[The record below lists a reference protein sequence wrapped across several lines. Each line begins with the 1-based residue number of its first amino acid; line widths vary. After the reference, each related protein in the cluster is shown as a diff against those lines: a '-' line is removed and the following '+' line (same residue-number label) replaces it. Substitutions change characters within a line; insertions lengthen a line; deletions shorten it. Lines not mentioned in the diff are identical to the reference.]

1 MRTSVGVPIG
11 SAMSGSEGLVVYAVL
26 LFAGLIVGL
35 LLRFLLTLIVVVTAV
50 AIIGVWL
57 LGWLDPTA
65 LSQWPTW
72 VNQYLGG
79 RLVGGEM
86 FFTLGGLVFLVGV
99 LLGVLLTSRLRAL
112 ERPTPSG

>member
-1 MRTSVGVPIG
+1 MGVPIG
-11 SAMSGSEGLVVYAVL
+11 SAMSGAEGLVVYAAL

-50 AIIGVWL
+50 TIIGVWL
-57 LGWLDPTA
+57 LGWLDPAA

-79 RLVGGEM
+79 RFVGGEM
-86 FFTLGGLVFLVGV
+86 FFTLGGLVFLAGV
-99 LLGVLLTSRLRAL
+99 LIGVLLTSRLRAL
-112 ERPTPSG
+112 ERPTAAG